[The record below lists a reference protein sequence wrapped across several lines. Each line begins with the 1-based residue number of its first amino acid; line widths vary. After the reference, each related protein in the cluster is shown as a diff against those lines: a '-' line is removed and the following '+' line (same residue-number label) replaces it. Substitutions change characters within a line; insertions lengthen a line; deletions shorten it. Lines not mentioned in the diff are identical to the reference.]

1 MDTFPAIIIG
11 LIIIIYGVFVYNGK
25 MLWFLI
31 TYKTRFKEE
40 ADEKYK
46 KKIYRTYGIIFII
59 IGIVVL
65 VIGSILFYKGII
77 ITTKNNYLY

>member
-40 ADEKYK
+40 TDEKYK

-77 ITTKNNYLY
+77 TTKNNYLY